1 MRARRGSGIRNR
13 PPRLDA
19 SSAGHADARGRGG
32 RARARE
38 RGHPETHRSQSA
50 RLPLAVVGFEPS
62 FGRSAAA
69 TRLRVRQ
76 QHDGRRLHALPGTT
90 RRLDRAGAACPLRS
104 GNRSD
109 RDADQLDARRF
120 PALRVHSHPDLDPAG
135 QYERQQRARQLDRR
149 LPLPRPQPRM
159 GRDHL
164 YVPSVRDRTRTP
176 HGHARE
182 AAGDAAGTRC
192 AVHDRRG
199 GRSGIPAA
207 QELLTALVVVS
218 LDGVS
223 KRYGNRVALETLT
236 IDFGEGRTTVLVG
249 PSGCGKSTILRM
261 IVGLITP
268 ETGTVRIAGET
279 LTATNVERIRHS
291 IGYVIQEG
299 GLFPHLTA
307 ADNVTLLARH
317 LGTAADRVTERVAS
331 LAALVRIPPEA
342 LARYP
347 QQLSGGQRQ
356 RIGIMRALML
366 DPPLLLL
373 DEPLGALDPVT
384 RYELQTDLKG
394 IFEQLGKTV
403 VLVTHDMAE

>member
-1 MRARRGSGIRNR
+1 
-13 PPRLDA
+13 
-19 SSAGHADARGRGG
+19 
-32 RARARE
+32 
-38 RGHPETHRSQSA
+38 
-50 RLPLAVVGFEPS
+50 VVG
-62 FGRSAAA
+62 
-69 TRLRVRQ
+69 
-76 QHDGRRLHALPGTT
+76 
-90 RRLDRAGAACPLRS
+90 
-104 GNRSD
+104 
-109 RDADQLDARRF
+109 
-120 PALRVHSHPDLDPAG
+120 
-135 QYERQQRARQLDRR
+135 
-149 LPLPRPQPRM
+149 
-159 GRDHL
+159 
-164 YVPSVRDRTRTP
+164 
-176 HGHARE
+176 
-182 AAGDAAGTRC
+182 
-192 AVHDRRG
+192 
-199 GRSGIPAA
+199 
-207 QELLTALVVVS
+207 

-261 IVGLITP
+261 IVGLIKP

-317 LGTAADRVTERVAS
+317 LGTAADRMTERVAS

-403 VLVTHDMAE
+403 VLVTHDLAEAAYFAHEIVLLRDGRVLQRGTLDDFAQRPADPYVTRFMHAQRVRTGDALS